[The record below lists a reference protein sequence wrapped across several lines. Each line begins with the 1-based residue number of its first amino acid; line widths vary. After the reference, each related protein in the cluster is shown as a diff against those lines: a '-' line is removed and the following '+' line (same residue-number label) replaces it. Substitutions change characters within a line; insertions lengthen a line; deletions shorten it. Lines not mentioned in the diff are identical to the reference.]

1 MNILFVTDHYT
12 PTVNGIVR
20 HIVSIKQ
27 ELKKRG
33 HTIYIVAP
41 PTRKKIEKEPNVFRL
56 PAAIPFPLKKGD
68 LFTLPF
74 DPRIENK
81 LLKTPIDIVHSH
93 LLLTGFM
100 GIRIAQKKNIPTV
113 VTLHTLW
120 RHYIDWMVPWGEK
133 KIKYRIS
140 DWAARNYFNQYDSI
154 IAPSS
159 KAIDA
164 LLEAKVK
171 TPVHLIYNGIDIKT
185 FKKAKTMDLSKLT
198 SATKTKRPT
207 IIMTGRIDKGKNADL
222 AIRAIYK
229 LKKQIPEVLFI
240 MVGDGSEREKI
251 ESLLNKYNLKN
262 NVIITGFVDQSM
274 IASLNKS
281 ADVALFTSD
290 TDTLP
295 TVLIE
300 AAASGKPVV
309 SVYDKA
315 VVDIVRHEKNGYL
328 VPKDTQAIADALQR
342 LLTNQNLRKQ
352 YGIKSESIA
361 SDFSITKNAIQ
372 LEKLYKEL
380 TDKNKIPQNRG
391 FFSFLT
397 TKKW

>member
-12 PTVNGIVR
+12 PTVNGIV
-20 HIVSIKQ
+20 HHVKSIKK
-27 ELKKRG
+27 ELTKRG

-41 PTRKKIEKEPNVFRL
+41 RTRKKEASEPNVFRL

-100 GIRIAQKKNIPTV
+100 GLRIAQKKNIPTV

-120 RHYIDWMVPWGEK
+120 RHYIDWIVPWGEK

-140 DWAARNYFNQYDSI
+140 DWAAKNYFNQYDFV

-164 LLEAKVK
+164 LLQAKVK
-171 TPVHLIYNGIDIKT
+171 VPIRLIYNGIDLEN
-185 FKKAKTMDLSKLT
+185 FRKAKTLNLSKMFPNHI
-198 SATKTKRPT
+198 KKRPT
-207 IIMTGRIDKGKNADL
+207 IIMTGRIDKGKNVDL
-222 AIRAIYK
+222 AVRTIAK
-229 LKKQIPEVLFI
+229 LVKKIPDVLLI
-240 MVGDGSEREKI
+240 IVGDGSEREKI
-251 ESLLNKYNLKN
+251 EALLAKNKLKN
-262 NVIITGFVDQSM
+262 NVVITGFVDQPTV
-274 IASLNKS
+274 ASINKAS
-281 ADVALFTSD
+281 DVALFTSD

-300 AAASGKPVV
+300 AGASGKPIVAA
-309 SVYDKA
+309 YDKA
-315 VVDIVRHEKNGYL
+315 VVDILRHEQNGYL
-328 VPKDTQAIADALQR
+328 VSKDPGAISDALYK
-342 LLTNQNLRKQ
+342 LLTNQNLIKQ
-352 YGIKSESIA
+352 FGAKSEQIA
-361 SDFSITKNAIQ
+361 QEFSITKCALQ
-372 LEKLYKEL
+372 LEELYKEL
-380 TDKNKIPQNRG
+380 MQKNNTPKTKG

-397 TKKW
+397 KKW